1 MKVPKHFP
9 MLDEP
14 SYILSTPIIFQY
26 VAIFLIAGIPS
37 GYFVWF
43 YLSYQRQSLR
53 EIDYV
58 VLVVMTI
65 LFLLVFS
72 RNLWRQWISFAADK
86 KGIYIACQGF
96 DRYVFIPWENV
107 GKSAIGM
114 GERRVKSVLISVTVS
129 HARWREL
136 TGGDSKSIQVD
147 NDQGQVTQNINVGNS
162 CRNVEKIRENLE
174 RIRSSR

>member
-1 MKVPKHFP
+1 MKKPKHFP
-9 MLDEP
+9 RLSEP

-37 GYFVWF
+37 AYFVWF

-53 EIDYV
+53 AIDYV
-58 VLVVMTI
+58 VLVVMAV
-65 LFLLVFS
+65 LFLLVFR
-72 RNLWRQWISFAADK
+72 RNTWREWISFAADK
-86 KGIYIACQGF
+86 KGIYIACQGY

-129 HARWREL
+129 HAQWREL
-136 TGGDSKSIQVD
+136 TGSDPKSVRIG
-147 NDQGQVTQNINVGNS
+147 NDQRQVTQNINVGNS